1 MTAIKKSFGCVSQ
14 LAAEC
19 REKLEQVE
27 GVSVQDF
34 QLFSVSSHVLF
45 RSLWLFFNPRC
56 WTPDFIMASASVACH
71 GLPLRLYE
79 LPELAS

>member
-1 MTAIKKSFGCVSQ
+1 MTAIKKSFGCV
-14 LAAEC
+14 LANLRRSAV
-19 REKLEQVE
+19 KNWSKE